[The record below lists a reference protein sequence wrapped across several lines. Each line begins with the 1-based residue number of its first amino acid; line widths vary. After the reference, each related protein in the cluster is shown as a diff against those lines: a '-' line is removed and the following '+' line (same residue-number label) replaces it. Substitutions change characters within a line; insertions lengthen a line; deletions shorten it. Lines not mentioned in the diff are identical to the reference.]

1 MKEQPILTLAG
12 LNYWARQKR
21 SVVCPSQRCF
31 AGPSPA
37 AFVLNYSGAIILRM
51 LTDGMYLYEKKEKGV
66 K

>member
-1 MKEQPILTLAG
+1 MKGQPILTLAG

-21 SVVCPSQRCF
+21 SVVCSSLRCF

-37 AFVLNYSGAIILRM
+37 AFVINYSGAIVLRM
-51 LTDGMYLYEKKEKGV
+51 IRAGMYLYEKKEKGG